1 MKRGVAIFLLLALA
15 GCKRFP
21 NPFEG
26 ERVLARAGKET
37 LRQMDLEAV
46 VPVDITG
53 DDSVKWVENYVD
65 RWVRDNL
72 KLQEATA
79 LFGDKAADEELVR
92 VYRNS
97 LITRR
102 LDEYFIKQAIG
113 DSLYTQRDLRDY
125 YDNHKSEFIL
135 NRNIVKGRVVAFRI
149 GFRQE
154 SRLRELFASWTPA
167 SAAEVQV
174 LASKNGFALKEVTA
188 WMEWPE
194 FLALLP
200 TMRNASYDNFLTRGG
215 VQEMR
220 EDGMKYLFV
229 VDSKRVP
236 GDVTPYEMV
245 SEIVRQ
251 SVATRR
257 RAEIVKA
264 SEDSIYAQ
272 AMREKKAV
280 INL

>member
-1 MKRGVAIFLLLALA
+1 MVVLAALA

-46 VPVDITG
+46 LPVDITG
-53 DDSVKWVENYVD
+53 ADSVKWVENYVD

-102 LDEYFIKQAIG
+102 LDEYFIRQSVA

-125 YDNHKSEFIL
+125 YNNHKAEFIL
-135 NRNIVKGRVVAFRI
+135 NRTIVKGRVVAYRV

-167 SAAEVQV
+167 TAAEVQV
-174 LASKNGFALKEVTA
+174 LASKNGFTLREVTS
-188 WMEWPE
+188 WTEWSE

-200 TMRNASYDNFLTRGG
+200 TMRNASYDNFLARGG

-220 EDGMKYLFV
+220 EDGVKYLFV

-257 RAEIVKA
+257 RAEIIKA

-272 AMREKKAV
+272 ALREKKAV